1 MAKINDI
8 AYVAYRCP
16 DLDLAERFLGD
27 FGMVRAARTADA
39 LFMRGAGPRHHLYVA
54 RKGETAGFD
63 GVAFSVASAADLAAF
78 AALPGASAVA
88 AIDEPGGGQRVTLSD
103 PDGFRVDIVHGI
115 ASLPELPMHAPPS
128 ANFARVKN
136 RRGAPY
142 RVRKGPAQILRLGHV
157 LLKVRDFQRTFD
169 WYTQNL
175 GMLPSDVLVAGP
187 EKKNLVAFLRCDR
200 GSEFTDHHTLAFAE
214 GPVAHLHHSSFE
226 INDFDDQVLGHEWLQ
241 SQGWRNFWGIGRH
254 VIGSQVFDYWKDPF
268 GNTVEH
274 YADGDLFDATKQPEY
289 FPASPEYL
297 SVWGPEAPVDFFD

>member
-1 MAKINDI
+1 
-8 AYVAYRCP
+8 
-16 DLDLAERFLGD
+16 
-27 FGMVRAARTADA
+27 
-39 LFMRGAGPRHHLYVA
+39 
-54 RKGETAGFD
+54 
-63 GVAFSVASAADLAAF
+63 
-78 AALPGASAVA
+78 
-88 AIDEPGGGQRVTLSD
+88 
-103 PDGFRVDIVHGI
+103 
-115 ASLPELPMHAPPS
+115 MHAPPT

-169 WYTQNL
+169 WYTRNL

-187 EKKNLVAFLRCDR
+187 EKKKLVAFLRCDR

-214 GPVAHLHHSSFE
+214 GPAAHLHHSSFE

-241 SQGWRNFWGIGRH
+241 SKGWRNFWGIGRH

-274 YADGDLFDATKQPEY
+274 YADGDLFDATKEPEY

-297 SVWGPEAPVDFFD
+297 SVWGPEVPADFLD

>member
-1 MAKINDI
+1 MAKIDDI
-8 AYVAYRCP
+8 AYVTYTCP
-16 DLDLAERFLGD
+16 DLDLAERFFGD
-27 FGMVRAARTADA
+27 FGMVRAANDGDA
-39 LFMRGAGPRHHLYVA
+39 LYMRGAGPRRYIYVA
-54 RKGETAGFD
+54 RKGETAGFAS
-63 GVAFSVASAADLAAF
+63 VAFTVASPADLVAF
-78 AALPGASAVA
+78 AALDGAG
-88 AIDEPGGGQRVTLSD
+88 AIATIDGPGGGQRVTLHD
-103 PDGFRVDIVHGI
+103 PDGNRVDIVHGI
-115 ASLPELPMHAPPS
+115 EAAAELPMREPPT

-136 RRGAPY
+136 RRGATY

-157 LLKVRDFQRTFD
+157 LFKVRDFQRTFD
-169 WYTQNL
+169 WYTSTL

-200 GSEFTDHHTLAFAE
+200 GAAFTDHHTVAFAE
-214 GPVAHLHHSSFE
+214 GPVAHLHHASFE

-274 YADGDLFDATKQPEY
+274 YADGDLFDATKPAEY

-297 SVWGPEAPVDFFD
+297 SVWGPSMPADFLD